1 MKDSGVKTSPALP
14 PSEALKTAP
23 HEPGCYIMRD
33 ADGAVLYVGKSKNLK
48 NRLGQYFLPGAS
60 DERILINIM
69 LPFVATVEV
78 TVTGSEK
85 EALLLENTLIKR
97 HRPPYNVSIR
107 DDKTYFS
114 LMIDTSHPYPRL
126 EVIRRRHRE
135 SPKKGQI
142 VFGPFTSARHARET
156 VKLINKHFSLRNC
169 SERDFDTRARPC
181 LRHQMHRCYAPC
193 VQKIDSEAYHKELRR
208 VRLLLEGRGETL
220 IPELTA
226 DMQQA
231 SDALNFERAA
241 QLRDQIQAVE
251 KTIERQQ
258 VDFSGDEHLDA
269 VALYREGETGA
280 AVILPVRN
288 GAVVEPIRYTFTAR
302 GDENATVL
310 GRILMRHYSA
320 ATPPG
325 TILLQYMPEEADAV
339 IQWLADMRR
348 QGAVELRVPQ
358 RGTGRSLMT
367 MALRNA
373 RQVFDAHRERLD
385 TSSQALERLR
395 KLLSLSGV
403 PRRIECFDI
412 SIFQGSFAVGSMAC
426 FIDGKKDKRKY
437 RRYRI
442 KTVEGMDDFGMLKE
456 VLGRRVR
463 RGLEEGDLPDLMVI
477 DGGKGQLAQAVAIL
491 GELSMQNTIAVI
503 SLAKERLIRSA
514 DGPEFASSD
523 MSHKPER
530 IFIPGVKNAKP
541 LKHGTA
547 ERYLLERV
555 RDEAHDYAIE
565 YHRLLRSRAHLR
577 SGLED
582 IPGVGPKR
590 RTALLKHFGSLKRVR
605 AASVEELA
613 NAPGVSAALAADI
626 HRALHTD
633 DAADS
638 E

>member
-1 MKDSGVKTSPALP
+1 MNDSGISTPGALP
-14 PSEALKTAP
+14 PDEALKTAP
-23 HEPGCYIMRD
+23 REPGCYIMRD
-33 ADGAVLYVGKSKNLK
+33 ADGAVLYVGKSKDLK
-48 NRLGQYFLPGAS
+48 SRLGQYFLPGAS

-69 LPFVATVEV
+69 LPFVATVEL

-97 HRPPYNVSIR
+97 YRPPYNVLIR

-114 LMIDTSHPYPRL
+114 LMIDTNHPFPRL
-126 EVIRRRHRE
+126 EVVRRRSRE
-135 SPKKGQI
+135 APGKGKI
-142 VFGPFTSARHARET
+142 LFGPFTSARQARET

-169 SERDFDTRARPC
+169 SQRDFETRTRPC

-193 VQKIDSEAYHKELRR
+193 VKNIDSETYHKELRR
-208 VRLLLEGRGETL
+208 VRLLLEGRGQSM

-231 SDALNFERAA
+231 SAALNFERAA
-241 QLRDQIQAVE
+241 QLRDQIRAVE

-258 VDFSGDEHLDA
+258 VDFAGDEHMDA

-280 AVILPVRN
+280 AVVLPVRG
-288 GAVVEPIRYTFTAR
+288 GAVVEPVRYTFTAR
-302 GDENATVL
+302 GDENAAVL
-310 GRILMRHYSA
+310 GRILMRHYAA

-325 TILLQYMPEEADAV
+325 VILLQDMPDDADALV
-339 IQWLADMRR
+339 QWLADMRR
-348 QGAVELRVPQ
+348 QGSVELRVAR
-358 RGTGRSLMT
+358 RGTGRSLIA

-373 RQVFDAHRERLD
+373 RQVFDAHREKLD
-385 TSSQALERLR
+385 TSGVALEHLR
-395 KLLSLSGV
+395 KLLGMAAV

-426 FIDGKKDKRKY
+426 FIDGKMDKRQY

-442 KTVEGMDDFGMLKE
+442 KTVEGMDDFAMLKE

-463 RGLEEGDLPDLMVI
+463 RGLEEGGLPDLMVI

-491 GELSMQNTIAVI
+491 GELSVQNTIAVI
-503 SLAKERLIRSA
+503 SLAKERLIHNA
-514 DGPEFASSD
+514 DGPDFTGTGL
-523 MSHKPER
+523 SHKPER

-547 ERYLLERV
+547 ERYLLERI
-555 RDEAHDYAIE
+555 RDEAHDFAIE

-582 IPGVGPKR
+582 IDGVGPKR
-590 RTALLKHFGSLKRVR
+590 RTMLLKHFGSLKRVR
-605 AASVEELA
+605 AAGVEELA
-613 NAPGVSAALAADI
+613 AAPGISTALARDI
-626 HRALHTD
+626 YRALHPEHSRD
-633 DAADS
+633 D